1 MGTVELTAIIGV
13 CVFLIAAITVALA
26 ASPRRERTDSNH
38 DSNKVKDLRNIR
50 RFTNSDR
57 VTLSWLAGNKVNH
70 TLKCH
75 LIDISENSVG
85 VRSKLALGL
94 GTHLYI
100 SIPALRLAT
109 TANVRRCVAAGRKFD
124 LGLEFSGPLYRDC
137 HRGAD
142 WIIPSARVCMD
153 AAREDRALVDQVR

>member
-26 ASPRRERTDSNH
+26 ASPRRERD
-38 DSNKVKDLRNIR
+38 DSNKVKDLRKIR

-57 VTLSWLAGNKVNH
+57 VTLSWLVGNKVNH

-85 VRSKLALGL
+85 VRSKQALGL

-109 TANVRRCVAAGRKFD
+109 TANVRRCEAAGRKFD
-124 LGLEFSGPLYRDC
+124 LGLEFQGPLYRDC

-142 WIIPSARVCMD
+142 WIIPSAQVCMD
-153 AAREDRALVDQVR
+153 AAREDGALLDQVR